1 MRRFDYAKNIVF
13 SVAIL
18 FFTAALLSGCCTCG
32 KLGADAANVVSGNSH
47 AVGRL
52 EATVAA
58 LDGTVADSRARIASI
73 IKTSRNIADG
83 VERIEFLFCQYE
95 SEIERILREID
106 RIRNE
111 TEIQSENYNNSGGGS
126 DSISGS
132 PGRSAC
138 FEN

>member
-1 MRRFDYAKNIVF
+1 MRRFDYAKNVVF
-13 SVAIL
+13 SFAFV
-18 FFTAALLSGCCTCG
+18 FFTVALLSGCCTCG
-32 KLGADAANVVSGNSH
+32 KLGADAASVVSGNSH

-52 EATVAA
+52 EATVAE

-83 VERIEFLFCQYE
+83 VERIEFLFGQYE

-111 TEIQSENYNNSGGGS
+111 TEIQSEGYSDSDGGS
-126 DSISGS
+126 DCISDS
-132 PGRSAC
+132 PGCSAC